1 MNKVTGRSTP
11 RIKRVNKLGGMGTL
25 TCARY
30 PVSEYDLRESLLP
43 YERIAAVLTS
53 VQFEPYIK
61 ATVQN
66 RWILLNIQ
74 LSQRSV
80 VGLMD
85 KLAVMRDKL
94 RCEILVRTH
103 ERFNTPPTPINTFF
117 CA

>member
-1 MNKVTGRSTP
+1 M
-11 RIKRVNKLGGMGTL
+11 
-25 TCARY
+25 
-30 PVSEYDLRESLLP
+30 P

-85 KLAVMRDKL
+85 KLASMRDKL
-94 RCEILVRTH
+94 RY
-103 ERFNTPPTPINTFF
+103 
-117 CA
+117 